1 MVGQFKVC
9 LLTNYPFQPLV
20 ESLNLENPTIPHFN
34 TDRVIHTEINLRYFF
49 FNLILVFRVNLA
61 FCSPCPFR
69 KKKFKQ
75 IEQKLAG
82 NKVIPFGGLRE

>member
-49 FNLILVFRVNLA
+49 FQLDFGVPGQLGFL
-61 FCSPCPFR
+61 FS
-69 KKKFKQ
+69 
-75 IEQKLAG
+75 LS
-82 NKVIPFGGLRE
+82 IPEEEIQTN